1 MNLFSQANAHV
12 ALTPAQR
19 AALRFL
25 KSLVLVFIVSAA
37 PIVLAQLS
45 TGTIGTVDW
54 NRTLDIAIST
64 GAFAVLSTV
73 WKYASAV
80 QDVAKG
86 NTVTKLP
93 TLPTVGTVH
102 IQTAQPDAAKPGDV
116 WIRPEPTPAAP
127 AAPAAPAPQMV
138 ETGGVGTLPITE
150 FLKIAGDFSN
160 QTSPIVLADSSEAG
174 SSDTVANVPV
184 SSEAGAPTVDSDA
197 PASQSGL

>member
-1 MNLFSQANAHV
+1 MNLFSQANAHM

-25 KSLVLVFIVSAA
+25 KSLLLVFIVSAA

-45 TGTIGTVDW
+45 TGTISEIDW
-54 NRTLDIAIST
+54 YHTLDIAVST
-64 GAFAVLSTV
+64 GSFAVLSTL
-73 WKYASAV
+73 WKYASAI

-93 TLPTVGTVH
+93 TLSTVGTVH

-116 WIRPEPTPAAP
+116 WIRPEPTPA
-127 AAPAAPAPQMV
+127 QTSGSLSV
-138 ETGGVGTLPITE
+138 DTGGVGTLPITE
-150 FLKIAGDFSN
+150 FLKIAGDISN
-160 QTSPIVLADSSEAG
+160 QTSPNVLADSSVAG
-174 SSDTVANVPV
+174 SSGTVANVPV